1 MGYTGKVKCIRESNS
16 IFMKEGEIYEIVDG
30 YFYREDCHKNIFPIE
45 SIEYFNAEYKTQIED
60 VKAKEQ
66 QKPNKKSKEVNKMNR
81 YKYINCEVGEDGEGE
96 PSILYIY
103 NVSDE
108 PMFQC
113 FDGRIEDTR
122 TLMFDTAPPIQRF

>member
-1 MGYTGKVKCIRESNS
+1 M
-16 IFMKEGEIYEIVDG
+16 
-30 YFYREDCHKNIFPIE
+30 
-45 SIEYFNAEYKTQIED
+45 
-60 VKAKEQ
+60 VKA
-66 QKPNKKSKEVNKMNR
+66 NH
-81 YKYINCEVGEDGEGE
+81 
-96 PSILYIY
+96 LYCIY